1 MDRGVWW
8 VTVHGITKLGMTELT
23 HTHTHTHTYTHI
35 GREVPLGKRVQENY
49 QWSLRTGSKKKK
61 KKK

>member
-8 VTVHGITKLGMTELT
+8 ATVHGITKLGMTELT

-35 GREVPLGKRVQENY
+35 GREVPLGKEYRKTISGHSEQAV
-49 QWSLRTGSKKKK
+49 KKKK
-61 KKK
+61 K